1 MCRKVN
7 KREIKRIKNFFNVT
21 SNKEA
26 VVKSFEYV
34 MEKEQISYYDVYK
47 PYKILKML
55 QSIEKKHFV
64 YKFIKKLKAFL

>member
-1 MCRKVN
+1 
-7 KREIKRIKNFFNVT
+7 
-21 SNKEA
+21 
-26 VVKSFEYV
+26 